1 LQKILFVLSQHKPTS
16 DHGQPYCRSQENGN
30 AASFDMS
37 QEINLSL
44 TSVQDQTNAKYPV
57 AGGSA

>member
-1 LQKILFVLSQHKPTS
+1 MPAF
-16 DHGQPYCRSQENGN
+16 CRSQENGN
-30 AASFDMS
+30 AASLDMS
-37 QEINLSL
+37 QEIDLSL